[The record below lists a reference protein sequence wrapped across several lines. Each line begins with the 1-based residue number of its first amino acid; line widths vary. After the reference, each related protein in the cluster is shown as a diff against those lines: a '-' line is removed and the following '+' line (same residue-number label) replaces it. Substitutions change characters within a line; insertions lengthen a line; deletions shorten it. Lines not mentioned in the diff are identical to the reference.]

1 VLEEISFVAPEL
13 GKASGDVAATET
25 MPGVVV
31 RAASSP
37 TRDDT
42 TVAGGAPGVERVL
55 VVDRAYVQKQVAGIV
70 KNQDL
75 SRYIL

>member
-1 VLEEISFVAPEL
+1 
-13 GKASGDVAATET
+13 
-25 MPGVVV
+25 MPGVAE
-31 RAASSP
+31 RKI
-37 TRDDT
+37 D
-42 TVAGGAPGVERVL
+42 GGVERAL